1 MNMRYLIIAI
11 PLLFSACGTPTP
23 AHFMRGFCLENPSV
37 GIPTHCESIQQIDAG
52 DF

>member
-1 MNMRYLIIAI
+1 MTMRYWIIAI
-11 PLLFSACGTPTP
+11 ALLFSACGTPTP
-23 AHFMRGFCLENPSV
+23 THFMRGFCLENPSV